1 MNLVA
6 IFGTLAV
13 LVTVVQFAPQAIK
26 VHRTGTAGVSVG
38 TWALFTVTMASWLS
52 YGLVTRQLSLI
63 LVNLV
68 VGPLAWSILARL
80 GLDPKHRRKVVLAF
94 LLALLGAGVT
104 AVIPAI
110 AVFFLAFIEVVAIV
124 PQLVEVFRPEDLSGV
139 SVATWLATAFAQS
152 LWGIYGAVASQL
164 AVSLGGFAGG
174 ALAVVIAARL
184 CYVKAR
190 NNTAIS
196 EDA

>member
-1 MNLVA
+1 
-6 IFGTLAV
+6 
-13 LVTVVQFAPQAIK
+13 
-26 VHRTGTAGVSVG
+26 
-38 TWALFTVTMASWLS
+38 
-52 YGLVTRQLSLI
+52 
-63 LVNLV
+63 
-68 VGPLAWSILARL
+68 
-80 GLDPKHRRKVVLAF
+80 
-94 LLALLGAGVT
+94 VT
-104 AVIPAI
+104 AVIPTV

-184 CYVKAR
+184 LYVKAR
-190 NNTAIS
+190 NQAPVLEEENNS
-196 EDA
+196 